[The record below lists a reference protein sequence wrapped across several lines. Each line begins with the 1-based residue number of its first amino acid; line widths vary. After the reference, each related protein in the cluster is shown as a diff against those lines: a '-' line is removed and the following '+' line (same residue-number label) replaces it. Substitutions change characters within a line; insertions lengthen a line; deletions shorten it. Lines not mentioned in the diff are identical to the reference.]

1 MNLTTCG
8 AEDLVIMK
16 VFADRGQD
24 WVDVEAVVLRRGGE
38 LDWPLIER
46 ELKPLL
52 EVRGGTP
59 SWERLAG
66 LRAAGE
72 RVVVRKIVD

>member
-1 MNLTTCG
+1 M
-8 AEDLVIMK
+8 
-16 VFADRGQD
+16 
-24 WVDVEAVVLRRGGE
+24 EAIVLRRGGD

-66 LRAAGE
+66 LRAGMTG
-72 RVVVRKIVD
+72 